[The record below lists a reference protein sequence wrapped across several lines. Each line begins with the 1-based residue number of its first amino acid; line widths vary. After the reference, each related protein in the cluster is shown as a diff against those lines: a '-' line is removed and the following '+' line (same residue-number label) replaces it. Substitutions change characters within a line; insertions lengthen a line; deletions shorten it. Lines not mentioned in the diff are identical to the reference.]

1 MEKIRKLIENNSGNS
16 IAIVG
21 ENKRYVNDKVMQA
34 VLDVTNYDI
43 QRYLMIDENNIKID
57 HVRNIQEF
65 LSFSSD
71 KGKKIV
77 VILNAEK
84 MLPEAENALLKTL
97 EEPPSYSLIVLTTTN
112 WKALY
117 PTIRSRLQKYY
128 VSVPKDILLG
138 LQDFI
143 LKKLAIEFPDKV
155 DEIKANNLKIVEIE
169 NFEESPSYYYSL
181 YLKIKENLE
190 DAKKINNFVAS
201 LSSIKDFNFLKVLS
215 KIALWICE
223 EFSCDYKFAKVLSSI
238 LSSKVA
244 NYNYELTYY
253 FILLSLNDA
262 IKQE

>member
-21 ENKRYVNDKVMQA
+21 ENKRYVNDKVKQA

-77 VILNAEK
+77 VIFNAEK

-97 EEPPSYSLIVLTTTN
+97 EEPPSYSIIVLTTTN

-128 VSVPKDILLG
+128 ISVPKDILLG

-155 DEIKANNLKIVEIE
+155 DEIKTNNLKIIEIE

-190 DAKKINNFVAS
+190 DAKKINNF
-201 LSSIKDFNFLKVLS
+201 
-215 KIALWICE
+215 
-223 EFSCDYKFAKVLSSI
+223 
-238 LSSKVA
+238 
-244 NYNYELTYY
+244 
-253 FILLSLNDA
+253 
-262 IKQE
+262 